1 MYPRNSRRE
10 MQKLFE
16 TNINQAADALP
27 RNFNAEI
34 IITSASY
41 IMYEQSKLD
50 DNFRTYLEGVMLSEH
65 VLRAGIK
72 PTPNQKSFKLV
83 IGTESRVVN
92 FQVTTRQFSF
102 CTISLVYDK
111 SG

>member
-41 IMYEQSKLD
+41 IMYEQFKLD
-50 DNFRTYLEGVMLSEH
+50 DNFTSKE
-65 VLRAGIK
+65 
-72 PTPNQKSFKLV
+72 
-83 IGTESRVVN
+83 
-92 FQVTTRQFSF
+92 
-102 CTISLVYDK
+102 
-111 SG
+111 